1 MNNRDYDLLK
11 DIETRFKTTM
21 IGSLAKFEQ
30 YFGHLW
36 DEDSKK
42 GLEYEKLWDQ
52 ARNAILNNGN
62 NQIRLALED
71 LTNHL
76 IAGSKS
82 QKPSSFREK
91 YRYKFYFKNG
101 DNNEN

>member
-1 MNNRDYDLLK
+1 MNNKDYDLLK

-36 DEDSKK
+36 DNDSDEA
-42 GLEYEKLWDQ
+42 LEYEKLWDQ

-62 NQIRLALED
+62 NQIRLALDD
-71 LTNHL
+71 LSDHL
-76 IAGSKS
+76 ISNS
-82 QKPSSFREK
+82 KPSKPSNFREK
-91 YRYKFYFKNG
+91 YRYEFYFNKNG
-101 DNNEN
+101 ENK